1 MVKMSSSKKCR
12 GKLIVISGPSGAGK
26 STLIEDALKSVKGF
40 IKSVSVT
47 TRPKR
52 KNETEGI
59 KYKFITKKEFEKM
72 ESEDSLLECASYC
85 DFNYGTPKSF
95 VEQKLSEGLN
105 VILEIEVKGAIQVK
119 EKMRDVFMIFIIPP
133 NIKMLEKR
141 LKKRN
146 TEHLTDIEK
155 RVRTALEELKYQ
167 HLYDCIIVNN
177 DYNEALQNLKQVLI
191 SLKEC

>member
-72 ESEDSLLECASYC
+72 ESEGSLLECASYC